1 MNIKC
6 LFRLTTVPKKEERK
20 PGTRKDSRPQASP
33 LCGLSLTWRAGHI
46 DAQQGTCRGSPLS
59 GPFKCHREA
68 LVLGY
73 PDSPVLDVDCVSN
86 AHIKVWS

>member
-1 MNIKC
+1 M
-6 LFRLTTVPKKEERK
+6 VPRKEER
-20 PGTRKDSRPQASP
+20 ASP
-33 LCGLSLTWRAGHI
+33 GLGKTPAPRPLPAAGSLGPEADHT
-46 DAQQGTCRGSPLS
+46 DAQQGPCSGGPGS

-73 PDSPVLDVDCVSN
+73 PDSPVLDVACVSN